1 MHDGPPAGE
10 QAAVPSAASTE
21 QLLAAFT
28 PAERAVIMKVAAPSG
43 TTSPAQVPAAA
54 VPEDLAMFATLC
66 RYFRGRHHLEV
77 RGGGV
82 TAWLQEIMYH
92 ENIRRSALLQLVDKF
107 RELLIKVDI
116 ILLAI
121 LVTAPRPSTRTPPSP
136 CTSGGWT
143 TRRDR

>member
-1 MHDGPPAGE
+1 
-10 QAAVPSAASTE
+10 
-21 QLLAAFT
+21 
-28 PAERAVIMKVAAPSG
+28 
-43 TTSPAQVPAAA
+43 
-54 VPEDLAMFATLC
+54 MFATLC

-107 RELLIKVDI
+107 RELLIKVGCV
-116 ILLAI
+116 LLATM
-121 LVTAPRPSTRTPPSP
+121 VTAPRRSTRTPQSP